1 MVCDLVTGVCG
12 VAEENEL
19 ELIDFNKTEK
29 SVDLY
34 YVTDPICSHCW
45 AIEPVIGRFVKQ
57 YGKHLN
63 FHTVMGGLLEKWHD
77 GPIDPA
83 NGIYKPADVAGHWRE
98 VGQYS
103 RMPIDGSL
111 MVDNPVQSSY
121 PPSHVFKILQK
132 NYNEKIASEYLR
144 RAREAL
150 FVFNENISERSVLV
164 ELVNQ
169 VGLDGEIIVSE
180 AEQPIGQQ
188 LLNEDF
194 DLVKTLGV
202 RGFPTIIIVNKE
214 NKGVKIVGGQPLQ
227 AYIDGLKQVIITEE
241 LRPAEQPS
249 LPAFLE
255 TEKLIFSK
263 EIEVMYDLDKSDVH
277 SFIEQQLS
285 ADQYEL
291 KEILGET
298 YLVAANK

>member
-1 MVCDLVTGVCG
+1 M
-12 VAEENEL
+12 
-19 ELIDFNKTEK
+19 
-29 SVDLY
+29 
-34 YVTDPICSHCW
+34 
-45 AIEPVIGRFVKQ
+45 
-57 YGKHLN
+57 
-63 FHTVMGGLLEKWHD
+63 
-77 GPIDPA
+77 
-83 NGIYKPADVAGHWRE
+83 
-98 VGQYS
+98 
-103 RMPIDGSL
+103 
-111 MVDNPVQSSY
+111 
-121 PPSHVFKILQK
+121 
-132 NYNEKIASEYLR
+132 R

>member
-1 MVCDLVTGVCG
+1 
-12 VAEENEL
+12 
-19 ELIDFNKTEK
+19 
-29 SVDLY
+29 
-34 YVTDPICSHCW
+34 
-45 AIEPVIGRFVKQ
+45 
-57 YGKHLN
+57 
-63 FHTVMGGLLEKWHD
+63 
-77 GPIDPA
+77 
-83 NGIYKPADVAGHWRE
+83 
-98 VGQYS
+98 
-103 RMPIDGSL
+103 